1 MDHHSLQVER
11 LVEIADHIREALNY
25 IPTERLVISSD
36 YGMGRESM
44 SRRHAKYKMISLVL
58 GTNIVRKK
66 LGLPEAD
73 CLAANANY
81 PLVTMES

>member
-36 YGMGRESM
+36 YGMGREGM
-44 SRRHAKYKMISLVL
+44 SRRHARYKMVSLVL
-58 GTNIVRKK
+58 ITNIAQKK
-66 LGLPEAD
+66 LGLPETD
-73 CLAANANY
+73 CLVANSNY
-81 PLVTMES
+81 SLVTME

>member
-36 YGMGRESM
+36 YGMGREGM
-44 SRRHAKYKMISLVL
+44 SRRHARYKMVSLVL
-58 GTNIVRKK
+58 ITNIIQKK
-66 LGLPEAD
+66 IRPARNRLFG
-73 CLAANANY
+73 C
-81 PLVTMES
+81 